1 MITLSSVLAV
11 CFSSAIEAV
20 KYGAKVAII
29 ERGTVGGT
37 CVNIGRVPSK
47 TFAGWRNQSSG
58 KNNPFIGL
66 HTSAG
71 DVDLAPLIKQK
82 NELVTDLRNSKYVD
96 LIDDYGFE
104 LIKGEAKFVDEKPLK
119 SMACSCQPNDS

>member
-1 MITLSSVLAV
+1 M
-11 CFSSAIEAV
+11 CE
-20 KYGAKVAII
+20 YW
-29 ERGTVGGT
+29 
-37 CVNIGRVPSK
+37 RVPSK
-47 TFAGWRNQSSG
+47 TLRAGEINHLAKIIHSSDC
-58 KNNPFIGL
+58 
-66 HTSAG
+66 TSAG